1 MLITT
6 LRTVKEPKT
15 HLIVYAAPVTKTMLQ
30 FNSLNYYSLPSLP
43 RNWKAPLWL
52 TVELGL
58 FSGRL
63 YFGFDEYST
72 VLKYLGQ
79 KFLDENKG
87 KGYSATDIQ
96 ERPSREQETPKYFA
110 NEPLNFFQDWLSIRR
125 KGQDISYTPMGYVC
139 QGRLLTREHP
149 FFAFPE
155 MVGLPENTDKPLV
168 DKMRRM
174 ETTDLNSERARKLV
188 SKTAEA
194 RRNVKGGNDTAPYSD
209 SSSGESEDDYNYDED
224 EDAGDGEFDEQGDRS
239 SEDGSSESSL

>member
-1 MLITT
+1 MLVTT

-15 HLIVYAAPVTKTMLQ
+15 HLIVYAAPVTKTMLH
-30 FNSLNYYSLPSLP
+30 FNSLDYYSLPSLP

-79 KFLDENKG
+79 DSIDENKG
-87 KGYSATDIQ
+87 EGYSATDMQ
-96 ERPSREQETPKYFA
+96 EKSSKCFA
-110 NEPLNFFQDWLSIRR
+110 NEPLNFFQDWLSVRR

-149 FFAFPE
+149 FFVPPE
-155 MVGLPENTDKPLV
+155 VVRLPDNTDKLIV

-174 ETTDLNSERARKLV
+174 EITDLSRERARKKGF
-188 SKTAEA
+188 KTVEA
-194 RRNVKGGNDTAPYSD
+194 GRNVKGSDD
-209 SSSGESEDDYNYDED
+209 SSSDESEDDYNYDD
-224 EDAGDGEFDEQGDRS
+224 AEDASDGEFDERENES
-239 SEDGSSESSL
+239 FEDGSSESSL